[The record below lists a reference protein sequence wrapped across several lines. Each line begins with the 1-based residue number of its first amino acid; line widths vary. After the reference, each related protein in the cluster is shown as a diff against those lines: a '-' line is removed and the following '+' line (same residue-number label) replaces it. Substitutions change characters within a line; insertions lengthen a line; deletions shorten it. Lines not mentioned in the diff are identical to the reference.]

1 MPHYYKARDAHKGQF
16 PQDGENGQNVAFSF
30 IFFFSYAVTEQFDFF
45 QLFSTVLK
53 RLWPGHAN
61 NVFVL
66 VLAHLKP
73 ELELFEVDDVGDD
86 GDGQNPFLTAE
97 KSWKKNQ
104 KVSHSHILTIFPV
117 LGKLTH
123 KYQIYTIFS
132 STAQWYRC

>member
-16 PQDGENGQNVAFSF
+16 PQDGENGQNVSFSF
-30 IFFFSYAVTEQFDFF
+30 IFFSDAVTKQFDFF
-45 QLFSTVLK
+45 HLFSTVLK

-86 GDGQNPFLTAE
+86 GDGQNLFRTAE
-97 KSWKKNQ
+97 KSWKKI
-104 KVSHSHILTIFPV
+104 K
-117 LGKLTH
+117 KLV
-123 KYQIYTIFS
+123 
-132 STAQWYRC
+132 TAELKKENK